1 MDNWPPP
8 AQDGTELSAARVTI
22 AVMNYSFGDPRW
34 SVHFD
39 DPLERDDDPDDWWD
53 EADEQAP
60 IVNLTPVQ
68 QAALVVAVNAGLQ
81 ERGCDNTLRA
91 SQHWAE
97 GAGVDWPR
105 LRLELQGNG
114 GYCDCEILFN
124 VFPADELEPD

>member
-1 MDNWPPP
+1 
-8 AQDGTELSAARVTI
+8 
-22 AVMNYSFGDPRW
+22 MNYSF
-34 SVHFD
+34 D
-39 DPLERDDDPDDWWD
+39 DLLERDDYPDDWWG
-53 EADEQAP
+53 EADEQTP
-60 IVNLTPVQ
+60 VVNLTSVQ

-105 LRLELQGNG
+105 LRFELQGNG

-124 VFPADELEPD
+124 VFPAAEREPD

>member
-1 MDNWPPP
+1 
-8 AQDGTELSAARVTI
+8 
-22 AVMNYSFGDPRW
+22 MNYSFGDPRW
-34 SVHFD
+34 SVRFE
-39 DPLERDDDPDDWWD
+39 DPLERDDDPDDWWG
-53 EADEQAP
+53 EADEQAL

-68 QAALVVAVNAGLQ
+68 QAALVVAVDAGLQ

-91 SQHWAE
+91 AQHWAD

-105 LRLELQGNG
+105 LRVELQSNG